1 MKRKF
6 KFYRQT
12 SSTENLKFVQ
22 SKDYTILQSNFDYSH
37 PSMQEEKLKL
47 PIWCPSAY
55 VIDAWNS
62 HCYKEFLITRIEAKE
77 LMVEDWLTLNNS
89 TVHQILPVAAR
100 TKELYARELILF
112 LGEGIPQSPP
122 VKLKTSQYFS
132 TYH

>member
-22 SKDYTILQSNFDYSH
+22 SKDYTILQRNFDYFH

-62 HCYKEFLITRIEAKE
+62 HCYKEFLITRIEA
-77 LMVEDWLTLNNS
+77 
-89 TVHQILPVAAR
+89 
-100 TKELYARELILF
+100 
-112 LGEGIPQSPP
+112 
-122 VKLKTSQYFS
+122 
-132 TYH
+132 